1 MNTNAL
7 APFTIIPN
15 PNRLY
20 LTDSLK
26 AVVQKSRFTIN
37 KRQGLSCILGD
48 VGLGK
53 STILRYLWGEYSAME
68 DCKTVMIPTADYP
81 SKYGMVKEIC
91 AEFGIEPMRSSQAQ
105 TRKFQEFLFE
115 QYADGK
121 NVILFIDE
129 AQNLSNQQLEVLR
142 TMLNFE
148 NNEVKTIQIVLA
160 GQIELKAKL
169 DHKKNKYLKSRIV
182 MYSTLNPLTLNE
194 TKSMLE
200 KRCEDA
206 DIENPFSD
214 EVIEKIYVKS
224 QGIPRSIL
232 KICSYLHELKMDY
245 GLDSI
250 PAEYVETAAVEVAL

>member
-1 MNTNAL
+1 MENNQL

-20 LTDSLK
+20 LTESLK

-53 STILRYLWGEYSAME
+53 SSILRYLWGEYSSM
-68 DCKTVMIPTADYP
+68 DDYRTVMIPTADFS
-81 SKYGMVKEIC
+81 SKYGMIKEIC
-91 AEFGIEPMRSSQAQ
+91 AEFGIEPMRSSSAQ
-105 TRKFQEFLFE
+105 TRKFQEFLFD
-115 QYADGK
+115 QYAAGK
-121 NVILFIDE
+121 NVVLFIDE
-129 AQNLSNQQLEVLR
+129 AQNLTNQQLEVLR

-182 MYSTLNPLTLNE
+182 MYSTLNPLTVNE
-194 TKSMLE
+194 TKAMLQ

-206 DIENPFSD
+206 DIDNPFTD
-214 EVIEKIYVKS
+214 DVIEKIYVNS
-224 QGIPRSIL
+224 QGVPRSIL
-232 KICSYLHELKMDY
+232 KICSYLHELKNDY
-245 GLDSI
+245 NLDSI
-250 PAEYVETAAVEVAL
+250 PAEYVDTATIEVAL

>member
-1 MNTNAL
+1 MQKMT
-7 APFTIIPN
+7 PFSISPN
-15 PNRLY
+15 PLSLY

-26 AVVQKSRFTIN
+26 AVVHKARSAIDY
-37 KRQGLSCILGD
+37 RQGLTCILGD

-91 AEFGIEPMRSSQAQ
+91 AEFGIEPMRSSSAQ

-115 QYADGK
+115 QYASGK

-129 AQNLSNQQLEVLR
+129 AQNLTNQQLEVLR

-194 TKSMLE
+194 TKAMLE
-200 KRCEDA
+200 KRCADA

-214 EVIEKIYVKS
+214 ELIEKIYVKS
-224 QGIPRSIL
+224 HGVPRSIL
-232 KICSYLHELKMDY
+232 KLCSYLHELKLNY
-245 GLDSI
+245 NLDSI
-250 PAEYVETAAVEVAL
+250 PSEYVNTAAVEVAL

>member
-1 MNTNAL
+1 MENNQL

-53 STILRYLWGEYSAME
+53 STILRYLWGEYSAMD

-81 SKYGMVKEIC
+81 SKYGMVKDIC

-105 TRKFQEFLFE
+105 TRKFQEFLFD
-115 QYADGK
+115 QYAVGK

-129 AQNLSNQQLEVLR
+129 AQNLTNQQLEVLR

-194 TKSMLE
+194 TKAMLD

-206 DIENPFSD
+206 DIENPFSE

-224 QGIPRSIL
+224 SGVPRSIL
-232 KICSYLHELKMDY
+232 KICSYLHELQMNY
-245 GLDSI
+245 GLDKI
-250 PAEYVETAAVEVAL
+250 PAEYVDTAAIEVAL

>member
-1 MNTNAL
+1 MSENSL

-53 STILRYLWGEYSAME
+53 STILRYLWGEYSAM
-68 DCKTVMIPTADYP
+68 DNCRTVMIPTADYP
-81 SKYGMVKEIC
+81 SKYGMVRDIC
-91 AEFGIEPMRSSQAQ
+91 AEFGIEPMRSSLAQ

-115 QYADGK
+115 NYAAGK
-121 NVILFIDE
+121 NVVLFIDE
-129 AQNLSNQQLEVLR
+129 AQNLTNEQLEVLR

-148 NNEVKTIQIVLA
+148 TGEAKTIQIVLA

-182 MYSTLNPLTLNE
+182 MYSTLNPLTLKE
-194 TKSMLE
+194 TTAMLN

-206 DIENPFSD
+206 DIDNPFTD
-214 EVIEKIYVKS
+214 DVIERIYVKS
-224 QGIPRSIL
+224 SGVPRSIL
-232 KICSYLHELKMDY
+232 KICSYLHELKTNFN
-245 GLDSI
+245 LDEI
-250 PAEYVETAAVEVAL
+250 PAEYVETAAAEVAV